1 MMKKIIIF
9 TVILL
14 LANQIYSQTLTIT
27 GSWTSTLATSNITE
41 AGLDYSST
49 YNIVSSVSQSLLTVN
64 SAKNSV
70 AFVYVQ
76 KSDTSWDTRLILS
89 ALRTGSGTGNNGFS
103 VTNGTTYQTVSNVP
117 TYFFEVRPNVGT
129 RVSNIPIQY
138 KISGF
143 TVLLPVK
150 AYTTT
155 LLYTVT
161 N

>member
-1 MMKKIIIF
+1 MMKKILMF
-9 TVILL
+9 ILFI
-14 LANQIYSQTLTIT
+14 ANQIYSQSLTVT
-27 GSWTSTLATSNITE
+27 GTWTSTLATSNITE
-41 AGLDYSST
+41 AGLDYSSS
-49 YNIVSSVSQSLLTVN
+49 YNIMSSVSQSLMTVN

-89 ALRTGSGTGNNGFS
+89 VLRTGSGTGNNNFL
-103 VTNGTTYQTVSNVP
+103 VTNGTTSQIVSNVP
-117 TYFFEVRPNVGT
+117 QYFFEVRPAGGT

-150 AYTTT
+150 SYTTT